1 MICLLIGSI
10 RDTIVSKEEYHF
22 LIDEF
27 RGKSMVYQTHK
38 FERFVSLVE
47 QHTPREGPNYSSL
60 EGVGA
65 YKASATKS
73 RHPIV
78 DVPAIWIVGQGK
90 KLCYVGD
97 QKYEYS
103 AGIVLVMFYPM
114 AVETEIV
121 EASPEV
127 PLLVAG
133 VAIDLGRMAE
143 VLLRLDRI
151 DGAAAK
157 PVSVDPSAV
166 FSIPLNDNLLDPFI
180 RLFESLSSPR
190 DAAMLGDAIVDEIYY
205 RLLCDERGGELRF
218 LLQQRGPIQLVAK
231 AVEHIHQNLDKPV
244 SVDQLAKMVHMS
256 RPTFYENFRAV
267 MHSSPLQYA
276 KSVKLDKAQALIK
289 EGKKANEAGY
299 LVGYNSP
306 AQFSREYKR
315 HFGFTPSAT

>member
-1 MICLLIGSI
+1 
-10 RDTIVSKEEYHF
+10 VA
-22 LIDEF
+22 
-27 RGKSMVYQTHK
+27 YQTHK
-38 FERFVSLVE
+38 LEKLVSLVE
-47 QHTPREGPNYSSL
+47 QHSPQEGPNYTSL
-60 EGVGA
+60 EGFGTFR
-65 YKASATKS
+65 ASTTQS
-73 RHPIV
+73 RNPAV
-78 DVPAIWIVGQGK
+78 DLPAIWIVGQGK

-103 AGIVLVMFYPM
+103 AGSVLVMFHPM
-114 AVETEIV
+114 AVEVEIV

-127 PLLVAG
+127 PFLVAG
-133 VAIDLGRMAE
+133 AAIDLGRMAE

-157 PVSVDPSAV
+157 PVSIDPSGI

-180 RLFESLSSPR
+180 RLFESLANPR
-190 DAAMLGDAIVDEIYY
+190 DAAMLGDSIVDEIYY

-218 LLQQRGPIQLVAK
+218 LLQQRGQFQLISK

-244 SVDQLAKMVHMS
+244 SVDELAKMAHMS
-256 RPTFYENFRAV
+256 RPTFYENFRDV
-267 MHSSPLQYA
+267 MHLSPLQYA
-276 KSVKLDKAQALIK
+276 KSVKLVKAHTLIK

-315 HFGFTPSAT
+315 HFGFAPSAT